1 MKYNSNLLCIYVFVL
16 QLSFSPTTPM
26 SSHIRVLTLLVA
38 MLLSCCG
45 LAVVCGVIGYTHG
58 MHTLAFMAAE
68 VRLLS
73 YGVVSALLFTPQLG
87 LCDISWLVVGFH
99 LFPRSSSSKDAYQ
112 PLSCFKIV
120 ARCAFFLCSKFKPTN
135 TLCLKKGTRR

>member
-1 MKYNSNLLCIYVFVL
+1 
-16 QLSFSPTTPM
+16 M
-26 SSHIRVLTLLVA
+26 SSHVRVLTLLVA

-73 YGVVSALLFTPQLG
+73 YGVVSALLFNPQLG
-87 LCDISWLVVGFH
+87 LCDIFWLVVDLPFISTKKQLCTSLSPVLGQLPGVHSFSVQSLSPQI
-99 LFPRSSSSKDAYQ
+99 LF
-112 PLSCFKIV
+112 V
-120 ARCAFFLCSKFKPTN
+120 
-135 TLCLKKGTRR
+135 